1 MFLTM
6 ESASVAMDEAFAAL
20 PEEIA
25 GTDEQVDAM
34 AALSGAIIKGAL
46 LGARGN
52 SGVILSQILRGMV
65 KVDPISGNSLKP
77 TAEAV
82 RAGLRQAADMAYAA
96 VGKPKEGTILSVIR
110 AAAETAAAT
119 DTDDLEVMIEA
130 VARGARE
137 ALARTPEQLDVLKR
151 AGVVDSGGRG
161 MVVIM
166 DALAEVVTGR
176 RAPAG
181 PAQARVPQP
190 EFAPGTDYDGPPFEV
205 MYLLDAR
212 DDAIPRLKEEL
223 SDLGDSLVVVGGDG
237 LWNIHVHVTDAGAAI
252 ERGMGAGRPYRI
264 RITWLVGETEAEE
277 HDHESMTRG
286 VVCVAHGPG
295 VARLLQQSGVVPLAA
310 TPGVAPSTGELLEAA
325 LSTGAREVV
334 LLPSD
339 KNTKSA
345 AEAAAAAGKDRGMR
359 IAVVPTSS
367 IVESLAA
374 IAVHDPG
381 RGFDDDVVSMSR
393 AAGATAYGGIT
404 MASRE
409 AVTSVG
415 VCEPGD
421 IIGVVGGDIL
431 EIGDDVVDVAQR
443 TLDRLLAAGGEM
455 VTMVTGSQADEAE
468 IERLSRYLR
477 NEYPGVE
484 EVVYEGG
491 QPLWPIIVG
500 VE

>member
-1 MFLTM
+1 MGPTEAPAMRLGIVLRFVDVGVDALAEAREEIDALNVFPVPDGDTGTNMFLTM

-286 VVCVAHGPG
+286 WSVSPTDREWPDCCSSPG
-295 VARLLQQSGVVPLAA
+295 SCRWPRRPVWHPQPVSCSKPHCRRVRVRSCCFPVTRTPSRRRRQQRPPARTAA
-310 TPGVAPSTGELLEAA
+310 CG
-325 LSTGAREVV
+325 
-334 LLPSD
+334 LPSFPPVPSLSRSLLSQCM
-339 KNTKSA
+339 TP
-345 AEAAAAAGKDRGMR
+345 AAGSMTTSCRCRG
-359 IAVVPTSS
+359 
-367 IVESLAA
+367 L
-374 IAVHDPG
+374 PG
-381 RGFDDDVVSMSR
+381 RPP
-393 AAGATAYGGIT
+393 TGG
-404 MASRE
+404 S
-409 AVTSVG
+409 
-415 VCEPGD
+415 P
-421 IIGVVGGDIL
+421 
-431 EIGDDVVDVAQR
+431 
-443 TLDRLLAAGGEM
+443 
-455 VTMVTGSQADEAE
+455 
-468 IERLSRYLR
+468 
-477 NEYPGVE
+477 
-484 EVVYEGG
+484 
-491 QPLWPIIVG
+491 WPPAKP
-500 VE
+500 